1 MSETYQKPLPHIDE
15 VSRPFWEAAKRHEL
29 VLQKCQECGHYR
41 YPPGNICPHC
51 LSDRLAWVKASGRG
65 TVHTWTV
72 FHRAYHPAFTQDVP
86 YTVVAIELEEGPR
99 LPSNLVD
106 CKIEDIRVGL
116 PVEVVFEDV
125 TAELT
130 LPKFRPTK

>member
-1 MSETYQKPLPHIDE
+1 MSEAYQKPLPHIDE
-15 VSRPFWEAAKRHEL
+15 VNRPFWEAAKRHEL

-41 YPPGNICPHC
+41 YPPGSICPHC
-51 LSDRLAWVKASGRG
+51 LSDRLTWVKVSGRG

-86 YTVVAIELEEGPR
+86 YAVVVIELEEGPR
-99 LPSNLVD
+99 LLSNLVD
-106 CKIEDIRVGL
+106 CKIEGIRVGR

-125 TAELT
+125 TTEVT
-130 LPKFRPTK
+130 LPKFRPTD